1 MNEGNLSHP
10 QIPQEFNAAA
20 ERKNFSRIGLALIMY
35 ILLTVVLQ
43 GAISTVFPEAVPA
56 ALKAGGWLPWLI
68 TYLPQLL
75 VGVPVCYLM
84 LRTEEKPELPDGGI
98 GAGSY
103 IQIMIM
109 CITVMYIG
117 NIIGNLITS
126 LFQAGNPL
134 HNIVLESNIWAT
146 LLLAVI
152 MVPITEELIF
162 RRMVM
167 NRLLKYGDKTAIIV
181 SALLFAL
188 FHGNLAQFF
197 YAFGLGIIFGYVYA
211 RTGKLRYSIGLH
223 MFINFL
229 GLIVG
234 NLILRLLANIDL
246 DAISGLDF
254 TDTEAVLEILGDS
267 MGQLLIVAL
276 YFLVMIILAVVGLV
290 LLLVKRKK
298 ARYAEATVVIPPEK
312 RAGIIFGNPGMIVY
326 VACTVVLIAVSLLL
340 PVISN
345 KAGGAVANV
354 ACASARHGLSAAF
367 IGKAGDD
374 LHGHFLRSVL
384 EAEGVDTGNLM
395 IAAGRPTSLA
405 FVSLSPAFAACR
417 PAQAPPR
424 KRSCLPV
431 KASRKKRRNFCCRN
445 IPCP

>member
-10 QIPQEFNAAA
+10 QILQEFNATA

-43 GAISTVFPEAVPA
+43 GAISTVRFPEAVPA

-75 VGVPVCYLM
+75 VGVPVCYLL
-84 LRTEEKPELPDGGI
+84 LRTGEEPVLPDGRI

-167 NRLLKYGDKTAIIV
+167 NRLFKYGDKTAIIV

-234 NLILRLLANIDL
+234 SLILRLLANIDL

-254 TDTEAVLEILGDS
+254 TDTEAVLEMLGDS

-345 KAGGAVANV
+345 MAGG
-354 ACASARHGLSAAF
+354 
-367 IGKAGDD
+367 
-374 LHGHFLRSVL
+374 
-384 EAEGVDTGNLM
+384 M
-395 IAAGRPTSLA
+395 
-405 FVSLSPAFAACR
+405 
-417 PAQAPPR
+417 
-424 KRSCLPV
+424 
-431 KASRKKRRNFCCRN
+431 
-445 IPCP
+445 